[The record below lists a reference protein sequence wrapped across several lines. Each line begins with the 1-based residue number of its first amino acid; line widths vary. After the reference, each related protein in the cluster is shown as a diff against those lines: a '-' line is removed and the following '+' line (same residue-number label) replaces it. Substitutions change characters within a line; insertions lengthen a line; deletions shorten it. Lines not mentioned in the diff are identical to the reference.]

1 MTPPKGYFKTASMEN
16 IVFGV
21 ISAFIITFYS
31 IPVIIQVSNM
41 KKLFDHPDD
50 RKLHQSPIPSLG
62 GLGIFGGFI
71 MAILL
76 FANFSDPEVFTS
88 VQYYLAACMV
98 IFFLGLKD
106 DILILTPLKKLFG
119 QIAVAA
125 ILIFKANLV
134 ILDMD
139 HFLGIENLSRTAGI
153 ILSFATIIVTMNAYN
168 LIDGVDGLAG
178 SAGIITATFFGFFAL
193 LSGNNFYAL
202 IGFSFAGALAGFI
215 LYNFSPAR
223 IFMGDTGAM
232 LIGLVNA
239 ILVIHFINTNHSNI
253 RFNMEAAPAMGFGV
267 LLIPLVDTLRV
278 FGIRIMNGFS
288 PFLADRNHIHHLL
301 LDRGMSHKSVVF
313 SISVASILFIVLT
326 YFALPLG
333 TTLVVIMQIA
343 LYYTGVYIL
352 NITNPKAKKL
362 KVIKGNIGYDDD
374 QHPQL
379 FTKRNS
385 NKLSTYRTWRKKSS
399 I

>member
-1 MTPPKGYFKTASMEN
+1 MEN
-16 IVFGV
+16 IVLGV
-21 ISAFIITFYS
+21 FLAFIITFYS

-71 MAILL
+71 MSILL
-76 FANFSDPEVFTS
+76 FANFSNPEVFSTI
-88 VQYYLAACMV
+88 QYYLAAFMV
-98 IFFLGLKD
+98 IFFLGVKD

-125 ILIFKANLV
+125 ILIFKAKLV
-134 ILDMD
+134 IVDMD
-139 HFLGIENLSRTAGI
+139 HFLGIGHISNTVGI
-153 ILSFATIIVTMNAYN
+153 ALSFITIIVTMNAYN

-193 LSGNNFYAL
+193 LNSNYFYAL
-202 IGFSFAGALAGFI
+202 MGFSFAGALVAF
-215 LYNFSPAR
+215 LMYNFSPAR

-239 ILVIHFINTNHSNI
+239 ILVIQFINTHHINSTFHIVST
-253 RFNMEAAPAMGFGV
+253 PAMGFGV
-267 LLIPLVDTLRV
+267 LLIPLMDTLRV

-288 PFLADRNHIHHLL
+288 PFLPDRNHIHHLL
-301 LDRGMSHKSVVF
+301 LDRGMSHKSVTF
-313 SISVASILFIVLT
+313 SISLTSIAIIVLT
-326 YFALPLG
+326 YFVLPLG
-333 TTLVVIMQIA
+333 TTLVVLMHIV
-343 LYYTGVYIL
+343 LFYLGVYLL
-352 NITNPKAKKL
+352 NITNPKKL
-362 KVIKGNIGYDDD
+362 KVIKGNAGHDND
-374 QHPQL
+374 QNPEL
-379 FTKRNS
+379 FQKRKT
-385 NKLSTYRTWRKKSS
+385 NKLTTYRTWRNKSS

>member
-1 MTPPKGYFKTASMEN
+1 MEN

-21 ISAFIITFYS
+21 ILAFIITFYS
-31 IPVIIQVSNM
+31 IPIIIQVSNM

-76 FANFSDPEVFTS
+76 FANFSDPQVFTS
-88 VQYYLAACMV
+88 VQYYLAAFMV
-98 IFFLGLKD
+98 IFFLGVKD

-125 ILIFKANLV
+125 ILIFKAKLV
-134 ILDMD
+134 ITDMD
-139 HFLGIENLSRTAGI
+139 HFLGIEHISNTMGI
-153 ILSFATIIVTMNAYN
+153 ILSFITIIVTMNAYN

-178 SAGIITATFFGFFAL
+178 SAGIITTSFFGFFAL
-193 LSGNNFYAL
+193 ISGDHFYAL
-202 IGFSFAGALAGFI
+202 MGFGFAGALAAF
-215 LYNFSPAR
+215 LFYNLSPAR

-239 ILVIHFINTNHSNI
+239 ILVIQFINSNHSYINFNI
-253 RFNMEAAPAMGFGV
+253 EATPAMGFGV
-267 LLIPLVDTLRV
+267 LLIPLMDTLRV
-278 FGIRIMNGFS
+278 FGIRIKNGFS

-301 LDRGMSHKSVVF
+301 LDRGMSHNSVVF
-313 SISVASILFIVLT
+313 SISLASILFIILT
-326 YFALPLG
+326 YFMLPLG
-333 TTLVVIMQIA
+333 TTLVVILLIV
-343 LYYTGVYIL
+343 LFYIGVYIL
-352 NITNPKAKKL
+352 NVTNPQAKKL
-362 KVIKGNIGYDDD
+362 KVIKGNIGHDID
-374 QHPQL
+374 QNPEL
-379 FTKRNS
+379 FKKRNP
-385 NKLSTYRTWRKKSS
+385 NKLSTYRTWRNRTS